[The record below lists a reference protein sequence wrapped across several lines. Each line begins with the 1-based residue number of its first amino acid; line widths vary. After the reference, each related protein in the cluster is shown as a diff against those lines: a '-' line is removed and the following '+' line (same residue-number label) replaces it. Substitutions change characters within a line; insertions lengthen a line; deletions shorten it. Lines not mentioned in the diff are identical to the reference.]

1 MPYTAE
7 ISRANPSAFLFLLDQ
22 SGSMADAFGGD
33 ASKKKADKV
42 ADVINRFLQNLTIK
56 CGKNEGIRDYYHV
69 GVLGYGE
76 RVGPAFSGA
85 LAGRELVPISEI
97 GNSPARL
104 DERGKKVDD
113 GAGGLVEQKIKFPV
127 WFDPVANGGTPMCQV
142 LEVARRIVSTWT
154 SQHPTCFPPIVINV
168 TDGESTDGDPSA
180 AADAIKAL
188 STTDGSVL
196 LFNAHLSS
204 NANLPPTLFADG
216 EASLPDDFAR
226 LLFRMSSNLTD
237 FMIGEAKKEG
247 IAVSASSK
255 GYTFNADL
263 HALINFIDI
272 GTRPSN
278 LR

>member
-1 MPYTAE
+1 
-7 ISRANPSAFLFLLDQ
+7 
-22 SGSMADAFGGD
+22 
-33 ASKKKADKV
+33 
-42 ADVINRFLQNLTIK
+42 
-56 CGKNEGIRDYYHV
+56 
-69 GVLGYGE
+69 
-76 RVGPAFSGA
+76 
-85 LAGRELVPISEI
+85 
-97 GNSPARL
+97 
-104 DERGKKVDD
+104 
-113 GAGGLVEQKIKFPV
+113 
-127 WFDPVANGGTPMCQV
+127 MCQV
-142 LEVARRIVSTWT
+142 LEMARRIISDWT

-180 AADAIKAL
+180 AADAIKTL

-204 NANLPPTLFADG
+204 RANLPPTLFADA

-226 LLFRMSSNLTD
+226 LLFRMSSDLTD

-247 IAVSASSK
+247 IAVTNSSK

-263 HALINFIDI
+263 LTLINFIDI

>member
-1 MPYTAE
+1 MAYSAE

-33 ASKKKADKV
+33 ATKRKADKV

-56 CGKNEGIRDYYHV
+56 CGKNEGIRDYYNV
-69 GVLGYGE
+69 GVLGYGAH
-76 RVGPAFSGA
+76 VGPAFSGV

-104 DERGKKVDD
+104 EERSKKVDD
-113 GAGGLVEQKIKFPV
+113 GAGGLVDQKIKFPV
-127 WFDPVANGGTPMCQV
+127 WFDPVANGGTPMCQIF
-142 LEVARRIVSTWT
+142 ETARRIIADWAT
-154 SQHPTCFPPIVINV
+154 QHPTCFPPIVINV

-196 LFNAHLSS
+196 LFNAHLSASS
-204 NANLPPTLFADG
+204 NLAPTLFADS
-216 EASLPDDFAR
+216 EATLPDDFAR
-226 LLFRMSSNLTD
+226 LLFRMSSDLTD
-237 FMIGEAKKEG
+237 FMVGEAKREG
-247 IAVSASSK
+247 LAVSASSK